1 MKSRLDN
8 IDHTMLQV
16 KTVVDSATAK
26 PLSMNHDASSV
37 AMYMMDAA
45 NGHARSK
52 RFNETSVSTTKHY
65 LVNDHHY
72 GTSSLASLF
81 NEIQELIDTRMTN
94 KKDSVSANG
103 STSPLESLQ
112 ECQLALHNIAKTIT
126 YHDSLDVPGE
136 DLPPTL
142 PPREVLEAKVESYFS
157 QANSIL
163 PVFRKS
169 AFCENIQRIY
179 TAATDQADIAWIIC
193 FNNIILQTLSADT
206 IQHPDESDESHVTQ
220 RNSPEKELLQPL
232 LVNYR
237 RGLKRTDRLLEP
249 KLVNVQA
256 LLLMVSN
263 LMPSLDLHPFLRG
276 AF

>member
-1 MKSRLDN
+1 MKSRLDD

-16 KTVVDSATAK
+16 KTVVDDATAK
-26 PLSMNHDASSV
+26 PSSMDQDASSV

-45 NGHARSK
+45 NGHTRSGK
-52 RFNETSVSTTKHY
+52 SNETSVLTTERY

-81 NEIQELIDTRMTN
+81 NEIQGLIDTRLTD

-103 STSPLESLQ
+103 STSPLDSLQ
-112 ECQLALHNIAKTIT
+112 ECQLALRNIAKTLI

-163 PVFRKS
+163 PIFRKS

-179 TAATDQADIAWIIC
+179 TAATDDIAWIIC

-206 IQHPDESDESHVTQ
+206 IQHVDESDDSHVTQ
-220 RNSPEKELLQPL
+220 RNSSEKELLQPL

-237 RGLKRTDRLLEP
+237 RGLKRIDRLLEP